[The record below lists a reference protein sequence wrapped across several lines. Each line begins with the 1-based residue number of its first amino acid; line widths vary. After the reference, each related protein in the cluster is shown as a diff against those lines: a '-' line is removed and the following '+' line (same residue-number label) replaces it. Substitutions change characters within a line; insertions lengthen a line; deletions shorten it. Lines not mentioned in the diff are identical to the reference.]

1 MKIPFSIC
9 FFLISW
15 LSLAEEKISE
25 KLKSIE
31 EVIEDID
38 SLLDSIDGP
47 VDENKSKK
55 TGPKKKNFGSDNNNS
70 FIFKEKTSP
79 SYNENL
85 LDNFSG
91 KTDYLEKNLQNE
103 KIKKNKQHES
113 IDKLIKNIDA
123 SLTKQE
129 LTDRNR
135 FKIYDINTE
144 IPSGRELDLNRTLE
158 KFKGKLR
165 QKKKDNSSLI
175 QDVLIYKDDLEQ
187 VDLLHS
193 LVNQSGDYVYGT
205 SRLAERIS
213 HEYILEDSILNEWE
227 ISYFDFLKKST
238 KMEPHKIKKNILLLP
253 KLNHFENH
261 ALQAEDMSISMITN
275 ALPKNACL
283 VSFSE
288 KGSAE
293 TLTWEGKYHFKSFE
307 FPKLF
312 EATYDSFYKRIS
324 EYGKD
329 KSKKNEQEVLYSLAR
344 MYEQIMTP
352 VLRTLPENTDTL
364 ILDLPDSIF
373 GEKKFSLAYAQIPF
387 CGLLDQ
393 NPIFSDSQLEIIR
406 LIAYCLCS
414 LFFIF
419 YLFGQVQQKS
429 QMCKKGNLM
438 PNLYGLLAG
447 GLSVFFIW
455 LGSLQ
460 GNTPT
465 SEYAMG
471 VIGLSY
477 FFISILLII
486 FDLHWVFT
494 QQSKSKKRT
503 LLKYLLLLIIPLLAF
518 FALGFLAECY
528 SSKEF
533 FGFFGQELPIYLFA
547 TLTVF
552 IFLLW
557 RLLVR
562 LLRKRLNKKEI
573 IWTAAAFMYLPLV
586 TWIAMDQNA
595 MSKITRVFSL
605 SDGEFLSEK
614 YDLLYI
620 QTPRDLLDKKKDW
633 SRPQSA
639 RTVYN
644 RAEMR
649 ESLDKVFRK
658 NKIKH
663 FSQSLESAS
672 KGEGIRYLGFTKET
686 YPPLT
691 SFFGRGNNL
700 FDYIQL
706 QNSWFLPFQE
716 IEQNQGN
723 SRTGNWDGFW
733 KDQNGWLLFAGYN
746 LRETFFQSAPDQLT
760 SRFISQKFQN
770 FAYSIWPP
778 SLTKGMDAGFLG
790 DFYQKALLTGNAPRA
805 LAKVQRE
812 RIRNAENKVDAILS
826 YGGYRLT
833 FRGPLPE

>member
-1 MKIPFSIC
+1 M
-9 FFLISW
+9 
-15 LSLAEEKISE
+15 
-25 KLKSIE
+25 
-31 EVIEDID
+31 
-38 SLLDSIDGP
+38 
-47 VDENKSKK
+47 
-55 TGPKKKNFGSDNNNS
+55 
-70 FIFKEKTSP
+70 
-79 SYNENL
+79 
-85 LDNFSG
+85 
-91 KTDYLEKNLQNE
+91 
-103 KIKKNKQHES
+103 
-113 IDKLIKNIDA
+113 
-123 SLTKQE
+123 
-129 LTDRNR
+129 
-135 FKIYDINTE
+135 
-144 IPSGRELDLNRTLE
+144 
-158 KFKGKLR
+158 
-165 QKKKDNSSLI
+165 
-175 QDVLIYKDDLEQ
+175 
-187 VDLLHS
+187 
-193 LVNQSGDYVYGT
+193 
-205 SRLAERIS
+205 
-213 HEYILEDSILNEWE
+213 
-227 ISYFDFLKKST
+227 
-238 KMEPHKIKKNILLLP
+238 
-253 KLNHFENH
+253 
-261 ALQAEDMSISMITN
+261 
-275 ALPKNACL
+275 
-283 VSFSE
+283 
-288 KGSAE
+288 
-293 TLTWEGKYHFKSFE
+293 TWEGKHHFVSLA

-324 EYGKD
+324 EYEKN

-352 VLRTLPENTDTL
+352 VLRTLPESTDTL

-393 NPIFSDSQLEIIR
+393 NPIFSDSQSKLIR

-419 YLFGQVQQKS
+419 YLFGQVQEKS

-438 PNLYGLLAG
+438 PNLFGLLAG
-447 GLSVFFIW
+447 GLSFFFIW
-455 LGSLQ
+455 FGGTLGIA
-460 GNTPT
+460 G
-465 SEYAMG
+465 SEHAM
-471 VIGLSY
+471 VVLGLSY

-486 FDLHWVFT
+486 FDLHWTFT
-494 QQSKSKKRT
+494 QQIKSKKQT
-503 LLKYLLLLIIPLLAF
+503 FFKYLFLLIIPILDF
-518 FALGFLAECY
+518 FALIYLSISY
-528 SSKEF
+528 SSKDS

-547 TLTVF
+547 SLTVF

-562 LLRKRLNKKEI
+562 LLRKGLNKKEI

-595 MSKITRVFSL
+595 MTKIIRVFSM
-605 SDGEFLSEK
+605 SDGEFLGEK
-614 YDLLYI
+614 YDLLYV
-620 QTPRDLLDKKKDW
+620 QTPRDLLEEKKDW

-639 RTVYN
+639 RTVYD

-672 KGEGIRYLGFTKET
+672 KGEGIRYLGFTKEA
-686 YPPLT
+686 YPPIT

-746 LRETFFQSAPDQLT
+746 LRETFFKSAPDQLT

-812 RIRNAENKVDAILS
+812 RIRNAENKVDALLS